1 VTSEAIWLTIKGVE
15 TLDDLKPGGWHRL
28 LIEPRR
34 PESIRNRKNAYW
46 LAVGAVCVG
55 AFMGQLDASI
65 VTVALPTL
73 QRTFHASVG
82 AVTWV
87 GLSYLLVLVA
97 TVTAVGRFADMW
109 GRKLLYVYG
118 FGVFM
123 FGSALCGLAPSL
135 GALIAF
141 RALQAVGAAML
152 QANSMAIIVLSVPR
166 TSLGKAIGIQGAA
179 QAVGLAVG
187 PSVGGL
193 LLAAGGWRLIFLVNV
208 PFGVLG
214 VIAGLVLIPRSLHLL
229 ERAPFDWKGLSMFF
243 PAVVVVLSAISF
255 GNSYGWTSPLIIGL
269 FVIGLA
275 LATAFVARE
284 RSATD
289 PMLDLTL
296 FRRSR
301 FRSGIASGLL
311 SYLVM
316 FGVLLLVPFY
326 LEGGL
331 GVGAARAGI
340 ELMMMPLALG
350 VIAPFAGRLAD
361 RLGARPLTVGGMSL
375 VATGLLALGAL
386 RPATPGFLALLALI
400 GIGLGCFT
408 PPNNASIMGSVPEQ
422 QSGLAS
428 GVLNMTRGMGT
439 ALGLA
444 LTGLVFD
451 LAGGTSRIPVIVD
464 HAFSLTAWFL
474 ASAALAAG
482 LLSIGPRIMGRTKPT
497 ISHIESMSTD
507 RMERSGL
514 LAPGS

>member
-1 VTSEAIWLTIKGVE
+1 MDVVE
-15 TLDDLKPGGWHRL
+15 DLRPAGWHRL
-28 LIEPRR
+28 LVEPRR
-34 PESIRNRKNAYW
+34 PASIRNRENAYW
-46 LAVGAVCVG
+46 LAVAAVCVG

-97 TVTAVGRFADMW
+97 SVTAVGRFADMW

-118 FGVFM
+118 FAVFVI
-123 FGSALCGLAPSL
+123 GSALCGLAPTL

-141 RALQAVGAAML
+141 RVLQAVGAAML
-152 QANSMAIIVLSVPR
+152 QANSVAIIVIAVPR
-166 TSLGKAIGIQGAA
+166 ASLGKAIGIQGAA
-179 QAVGLAVG
+179 QAVGLALG

-193 LLAAGGWRLIFLVNV
+193 LLAAGGWRLIFMVNV

-214 VIAGLVLIPRSLHLL
+214 VLAGLLLIPRSLHLNK
-229 ERAPFDWKGLSMFF
+229 RVPFDWKGLSLFF
-243 PAVVVVLSAISF
+243 PAVVAVLSAISF
-255 GNSYGWTSPLIIGL
+255 GNSYGWTSPLIVGVFALGL
-269 FVIGLA
+269 CLAAAFVIW
-275 LATAFVARE
+275 E
-284 RSATD
+284 RRTSD

-296 FRRSR
+296 FRRGR
-301 FRSGIASGLL
+301 FRRGTTSGLL

-316 FGVLLLVPFY
+316 FGVLFLVPFY
-326 LEGGL
+326 FERGL
-331 GVGAARAGI
+331 GVDVAQAGL

-350 VIAPFAGRLAD
+350 LVAPIAGRLAD

-375 VATGLLALGAL
+375 VATGLFALGAL
-386 RPATPGFLALLALI
+386 RPTTPGFLALLALI

-408 PPNNASIMGSVPEQ
+408 PPNNAAIMGSVPEH

-451 LAGGTSRIPVIVD
+451 LSGGTSSTRLTVD
-464 HAFSLTAWFL
+464 RAFSLTAFFL
-474 ASAALAAG
+474 AAAATAAALLSVTGERGPLSRSVLAAA
-482 LLSIGPRIMGRTKPT
+482 
-497 ISHIESMSTD
+497 E
-507 RMERSGL
+507 
-514 LAPGS
+514 